1 MPTWFLS
8 IYRSIYL
15 LIAIIVGFLASFL
28 NYLPTAPHPPQRTAS
43 SFNLQPT
50 QIIMVTSQAAKDKVT
65 EAMLGPG
72 NQFRTQQCS
81 ALAVFL
87 SDLEAGKRIQRIH
100 QLETDW
106 GKRPPAYMAMMPL
119 TTSYLLGEGHAATL
133 LKQLAGSFLSEIQP
147 MPQQEPIQSWCYKNT
162 ALAAQSYVLA
172 AESHDLGTSMM
183 EGMDTRRLKEV
194 LRIPDRYAIPI
205 VIATGYDYENETD
218 ESTLTPRLPLEELV
232 FQDSFGV
239 PYVDPAESFQ
249 DEDDDRVASV

>member
-1 MPTWFLS
+1 M
-8 IYRSIYL
+8 I
-15 LIAIIVGFLASFL
+15 
-28 NYLPTAPHPPQRTAS
+28 
-43 SFNLQPT
+43 
-50 QIIMVTSQAAKDKVT
+50 TSQAMKDKVAT

-72 NQFRTQQCS
+72 NQFRSQQCS

-87 SDLEAGKRIQRIH
+87 SDLEAGKRIQRILE
-100 QLETDW
+100 LETDW
-106 GKRPPAYMAMMPL
+106 GKRTPAYMSMLPL

-133 LKQLAGSFLSEIQP
+133 LKQLAGSILSASKP

-162 ALAAQSYVLA
+162 SLVAQSYVLA

-183 EGMDTRRLKEV
+183 EGMDTRRLKEI
-194 LRIPDRYAIPI
+194 LRIPDRYAIPL

-239 PYVDPAESFQ
+239 PYDGDLAESSE
-249 DEDDDRVASV
+249 DEDDRVASV

>member
-1 MPTWFLS
+1 M
-8 IYRSIYL
+8 I
-15 LIAIIVGFLASFL
+15 
-28 NYLPTAPHPPQRTAS
+28 
-43 SFNLQPT
+43 
-50 QIIMVTSQAAKDKVT
+50 TSQAMKDKVAT

-72 NQFRTQQCS
+72 NQFRSQQCS

-87 SDLEAGKRIQRIH
+87 SDLEAGKRIQRILE
-100 QLETDW
+100 LETDW
-106 GKRPPAYMAMMPL
+106 GKRTPAYMSMLPL

-133 LKQLAGSFLSEIQP
+133 LKQLAGSILSASKP

-162 ALAAQSYVLA
+162 SLVAQSYVLA

-183 EGMDTRRLKEV
+183 EGMDTRRLKEI
-194 LRIPDRYAIPI
+194 LRIPDRYAIPL

-239 PYVDPAESFQ
+239 PYDGDLAESSE
-249 DEDDDRVASV
+249 DEDDIVASV

>member
-1 MPTWFLS
+1 
-8 IYRSIYL
+8 
-15 LIAIIVGFLASFL
+15 
-28 NYLPTAPHPPQRTAS
+28 
-43 SFNLQPT
+43 
-50 QIIMVTSQAAKDKVT
+50 MVTSQDVKHKIAT

-106 GKRPPAYMAMMPL
+106 GKRPPPYMAMMPL

-133 LKQLAGSFLSEIQP
+133 LKQLAGGILSEAKP

-162 ALAAQSYVLA
+162 SLAAQSYVLA
-172 AESHDLGTSMM
+172 AGSHDLGTSMM

-194 LRIPDRYAIPI
+194 LRIPDRYAIPL

-239 PYVDPAESFQ
+239 PYDESVESSR

>member
-1 MPTWFLS
+1 
-8 IYRSIYL
+8 
-15 LIAIIVGFLASFL
+15 
-28 NYLPTAPHPPQRTAS
+28 
-43 SFNLQPT
+43 
-50 QIIMVTSQAAKDKVT
+50 MVTSQAAKDKVAT
-65 EAMLGPG
+65 QAMLGPG

-106 GKRPPAYMAMMPL
+106 GKRHPTYMAMMPL

-133 LKQLAGSFLSEIQP
+133 LKQVAGSILSEIQP

-194 LRIPDRYAIPI
+194 LRIPDRYAVPI

-218 ESTLTPRLPLEELV
+218 ETTLTPRLPLEELV

-239 PYVDPAESFQ
+239 PYGEPAESSQ

>member
-1 MPTWFLS
+1 M
-8 IYRSIYL
+8 I
-15 LIAIIVGFLASFL
+15 
-28 NYLPTAPHPPQRTAS
+28 
-43 SFNLQPT
+43 
-50 QIIMVTSQAAKDKVT
+50 TSQAMKDKVAT

-72 NQFRTQQCS
+72 NQFRSQQCS

-87 SDLEAGKRIQRIH
+87 SDLEAGKRIQRILE
-100 QLETDW
+100 LETDW
-106 GKRPPAYMAMMPL
+106 GKRTPAYMSMLPL

-133 LKQLAGSFLSEIQP
+133 LKQLAGSILSASKP

-162 ALAAQSYVLA
+162 SLVAQSYVLA

-183 EGMDTRRLKEV
+183 EGMDTRRLKEI
-194 LRIPDRYAIPI
+194 LRIPDRYAIPL

-239 PYVDPAESFQ
+239 PYDGDLAESS
-249 DEDDDRVASV
+249 EEEDDRVASV

>member
-1 MPTWFLS
+1 
-8 IYRSIYL
+8 
-15 LIAIIVGFLASFL
+15 
-28 NYLPTAPHPPQRTAS
+28 
-43 SFNLQPT
+43 
-50 QIIMVTSQAAKDKVT
+50 MVTSQAMKDKVAT

-72 NQFRTQQCS
+72 NQFRSQQCS

-133 LKQLAGSFLSEIQP
+133 LKQLAGSILSESKP
-147 MPQQEPIQSWCYKNT
+147 MPQQEPIQAWCYKNT
-162 ALAAQSYVLA
+162 SLAAQSYVLA
-172 AESHDLGTSMM
+172 AESHNLGTSMM
-183 EGMDTRRLKEV
+183 EGMDTRRLKDI
-194 LRIPDRYAIPI
+194 LRVPDRYAIPL
-205 VIATGYDYENETD
+205 VIATGYDYEHDTE

-239 PYVDPAESFQ
+239 PYDESAESLP
-249 DEDDDRVASV
+249 DEDEDRVASV

>member
-1 MPTWFLS
+1 
-8 IYRSIYL
+8 
-15 LIAIIVGFLASFL
+15 
-28 NYLPTAPHPPQRTAS
+28 
-43 SFNLQPT
+43 LQPT
-50 QIIMVTSQAAKDKVT
+50 QIIMVTSQAAKDKIAT

-87 SDLEAGKRIQRIH
+87 SDLEAGKRIQRVH
-100 QLETDW
+100 ELETDW
-106 GKRPPAYMAMMPL
+106 GKRPPAYMSMMPL

-133 LKQLAGSFLSEIQP
+133 LKQLAGSILSETKP

-162 ALAAQSYVLA
+162 SLVAQSYVLA
-172 AESHDLGTSMM
+172 AGSHDLGTSMM

-194 LRIPDRYAIPI
+194 LRIPDRYAIPL

-239 PYVDPAESFQ
+239 PYDESVESFQ
-249 DEDDDRVASV
+249 EEDDDRVASV

>member
-1 MPTWFLS
+1 
-8 IYRSIYL
+8 
-15 LIAIIVGFLASFL
+15 
-28 NYLPTAPHPPQRTAS
+28 
-43 SFNLQPT
+43 
-50 QIIMVTSQAAKDKVT
+50 MVTSQATKDEIAS

-81 ALAVFL
+81 AVAVFL

-100 QLETDW
+100 ELETDW

-133 LKQLAGSFLSEIQP
+133 LKQLAGSILSETKP

-162 ALAAQSYVLA
+162 SLMAQSYVLA

-183 EGMDTRRLKEV
+183 EGMDTRRLKKI
-194 LRIPDRYAIPI
+194 LRIPDRYAIPM
-205 VIATGYDYENETD
+205 VVATGYDYENETD
-218 ESTLTPRLPLEELV
+218 DSTLTPRLPLEELV

-239 PYVDPAESFQ
+239 PYHESVETFQ
-249 DEDDDRVASV
+249 DEGDDRVASV